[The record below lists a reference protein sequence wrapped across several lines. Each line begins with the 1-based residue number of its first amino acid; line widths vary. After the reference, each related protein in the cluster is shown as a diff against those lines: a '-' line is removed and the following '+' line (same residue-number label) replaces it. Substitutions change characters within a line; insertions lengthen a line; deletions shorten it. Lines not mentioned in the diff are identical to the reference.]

1 MFEELE
7 NILKNNH
14 NISECFKSII
24 ESSEEATLTAKSS
37 WELIVENIY
46 GDILGE
52 QKQVKWYLIVEENAE
67 RYIGIQKYKVR
78 HQI

>member
-1 MFEELE
+1 MFALRIYDIEKSEKFESGILFEELE

-46 GDILGE
+46 GDIFRGT
-52 QKQVKWYLIVEENAE
+52 KI
-67 RYIGIQKYKVR
+67 
-78 HQI
+78 